1 MNLNDIDI
9 SRHIF
14 MPLMNHIKSNDHY
27 IAIILL
33 LFVTLTRMLTVPA
46 SLWEWDDM
54 LFARALQNYDLTLH
68 APHPPGFPV
77 FFAMSRVVYWLLK
90 DEYLALTTISL
101 IFSSLLAPAIYYFY
115 LTILKDR
122 RIAFAG
128 ALLTCFVPNVWFY
141 SGSAR
146 SDVVSFTIGII
157 GLTLIIRG
165 LESEA
170 LLIAGC
176 AVFGL
181 GMGVRVTL
189 LPVMGPIIGLIFLV
203 RLRRRQ
209 WRPVMLALLT
219 GIFCLLVWFIPFIL
233 NVTWEKYRLVMNE
246 HSQYIMQ
253 NDTIFS
259 GGRLTSRFNRY
270 LNDIWG
276 RSWIKVPIY
285 LSSLLGIYIL
295 IKKDRWRDVGLLALG
310 GLPYM
315 AFTFILNTPANAPLY
330 SLPFIPFFTGL
341 AACGLIKL
349 PDLIPRIRNW
359 AIPTNLGFYSVLL
372 LTILSAYWIYPVI
385 KMRHYE
391 VSPPIRAL
399 NYLKSTIDPDRDTIC
414 YDWMFTPFV
423 DFYFPQM
430 KKLPF
435 NKCNNVRLNLNNPNM
450 TGEGRLIGL
459 TNVPVSGV
467 PQVEFRWDAKE
478 QYQKRLLRL
487 SQGIYLSAYVS
498 ELSANPRAHS
508 TTGAAPL
515 PSALPH

>member
-1 MNLNDIDI
+1 MNY
-9 SRHIF
+9 
-14 MPLMNHIKSNDHY
+14 IKSNDRY
-27 IAIILL
+27 IALILL
-33 LFVTLTRMLTVPA
+33 LFVTLARLLTFPA
-46 SLWEWDDM
+46 SLWEWDDI
-54 LFARALQNYDLTLH
+54 LFARALQNYDLTVG

-77 FFAMSRVVYWLLK
+77 FIAMSRVAYWLLK

-101 IFSSLLAPAIYYFY
+101 IFSSLLAPALYYFY

-122 RIAFAG
+122 RVAFAG
-128 ALLTCFVPNVWFY
+128 SLLCCFVPNVWVY

-146 SDVVSFTIGII
+146 SDEVGLTIGII
-157 GLTLIIRG
+157 GLTLIIKG
-165 LESEA
+165 LESQA
-170 LLIAGC
+170 SLIAGC
-176 AVFGL
+176 AIFGL

-189 LPVMGPIIGLIFLV
+189 LPVMGPTIGLIFLA
-203 RLRRRQ
+203 RLQRRQ
-209 WRPVMLALLT
+209 WQPVMLALLA

-233 NVTWEKYRLVMNE
+233 NVTWEKYRMVMDAQ
-246 HSQYIMQ
+246 SQYVM
-253 NDTIFS
+253 DHDSIFS

-285 LSSLLGIYIL
+285 LFSFLGIYIL
-295 IKKDRWRDVGLLALG
+295 IKKDRWRDAGLLALG
-310 GLPYM
+310 CLPYM
-315 AFTFILNTPANAPLY
+315 AFTFTLNTAANAPLY

-341 AACGLIKL
+341 AACGMIKL
-349 PDLIPRIRNW
+349 PDLIPRIRGW
-359 AIPTNLGFYSVLL
+359 MIPTNLGLYSVLL
-372 LTILSAYWIYPVI
+372 LTILSAYWVYPVI
-385 KMRHYE
+385 EMRHNE

-399 NYLKSTIDPDRDTIC
+399 NYIKSNIEPGRDTIC
-414 YDWMFTPFV
+414 YDWMFTPYV
-423 DFYFPQM
+423 DFYFPQI

-435 NKCNNVRLNLNNPNM
+435 DKCNNVRPNLINPNA

-498 ELSANPRAHS
+498 ELSAR
-508 TTGAAPL
+508 
-515 PSALPH
+515 